1 VSLEIVTA
9 RHSQTREGKRMN
21 SIELTAKSVDDA
33 KKNAAAKLGVSAD
46 QVTITVLEETKG
58 LFGKV
63 NLRVRAEVVATEAAP
78 AAAPAAPAEEAPKA
92 KAAPKAAAKKE
103 EAPAAEASAP
113 RRKLGAKKEA
123 PAAPAAA
130 EVATEEA
137 APAAAAKPARGK
149 KPVKAEASEAPA
161 APEAPEE
168 AAEGVEDAVEIVAT
182 TEDEN
187 FILTVANDLVAQSGL
202 SAEFKASGIQGKYVN
217 ISLDGNDTKYLIG
230 RNGEVINAL
239 QYLMN
244 LAVKQQRPNGVRVV
258 IDGNDYRK
266 RREQALTALAQRIAA
281 EVQQREEEA
290 VLDALPAFERRV
302 VHKAL
307 QEIPG
312 VKTYSEGEEPNRRVV
327 IAPAD

>member
-1 VSLEIVTA
+1 
-9 RHSQTREGKRMN
+9 MN
-21 SIELTAKSVDDA
+21 SIELTAKSVEDA
-33 KKNAAAKLGVSAD
+33 RKNAAAKLGVSAD

-63 NLRVRAEVVATEAAP
+63 NLRVRAEVVASEEAAP
-78 AAAPAAPAEEAPKA
+78 EVEAAPKA
-92 KAAPKAAAKKE
+92 KAAPKVTAKKE
-103 EAPAAEASAP
+103 EAAPAAEAPAP
-113 RRKLGAKKEA
+113 RRRLGAKKEA
-123 PAAPAAA
+123 PAAAEAVA

-137 APAAAAKPARGK
+137 APAVAKAVRGK
-149 KPVKAEASEAPA
+149 KPVKAEATEAPA
-161 APEAPEE
+161 AP
-168 AAEGVEDAVEIVAT
+168 AAEAIEASEGSEGAEDAVEIVAT
-182 TEDEN
+182 EEDES
-187 FILTVANDLVAQSGL
+187 FILSVANDLVAQSGL
-202 SAEFKASGIQGKYVN
+202 SAEFMASGIQGKYVN

-266 RREQALTALAQRIAA
+266 RREVALTALAQRIAA

>member
-1 VSLEIVTA
+1 
-9 RHSQTREGKRMN
+9 MN

-63 NLRVRAEVVATEAAP
+63 NLRVRAEVVATEEAAP
-78 AAAPAAPAEEAPKA
+78 AVEAAPKA
-92 KAAPKAAAKKE
+92 KPAPKAAAKKE
-103 EAPAAEASAP
+103 EAPAAEAPAP
-113 RRKLGAKKEA
+113 RRKLGAKKD
-123 PAAPAAA
+123 APAAA
-130 EVATEEA
+130 ETETAPEEA

-149 KPVKAEASEAPA
+149 KPAKVEATEAPA
-161 APEAPEE
+161 APAESAEAS
-168 AAEGVEDAVEIVAT
+168 EGAEDAVEIVAT
-182 TEDEN
+182 AEDES
-187 FILTVANDLVAQSGL
+187 FILSVANDLVAQSGL

>member
-1 VSLEIVTA
+1 
-9 RHSQTREGKRMN
+9 MN

-63 NLRVRAEVVATEAAP
+63 NLRVRAEVIATEEAAP
-78 AAAPAAPAEEAPKA
+78 EVEAAPKA
-92 KAAPKAAAKKE
+92 KAAPKVAAKKE
-103 EAPAAEASAP
+103 EAAPAAEAPAP
-113 RRKLGAKKEA
+113 RRRLGAKKDA
-123 PAAPAAA
+123 PAAAEPVA
-130 EVATEEA
+130 EVATEEV
-137 APAAAAKPARGK
+137 APAAAKTVRGK
-149 KPVKAEASEAPA
+149 KPVKAEATEAPA
-161 APEAPEE
+161 APAATAEAS
-168 AAEGVEDAVEIVAT
+168 EGAEDAVEIVAT
-182 TEDEN
+182 EEDES
-187 FILTVANDLVAQSGL
+187 FILSVANDLVAQSGL
-202 SAEFKASGIQGKYVN
+202 QANFQASGIQGKYVN

-266 RREQALTALAQRIAA
+266 RREVALTALAQRIAA

-327 IAPAD
+327 IAPAE

>member
-1 VSLEIVTA
+1 
-9 RHSQTREGKRMN
+9 MN

-63 NLRVRAEVVATEAAP
+63 NLRVRAEVVATEEAAP
-78 AAAPAAPAEEAPKA
+78 VAATEEAAPKA

-103 EAPAAEASAP
+103 EAPAAEAPAP

-123 PAAPAAA
+123 PVAPSATEAPAEEAPAAA
-130 EVATEEA
+130 
-137 APAAAAKPARGK
+137 PAKPARGR
-149 KPVKAEASEAPA
+149 KPAKAESTEAPA
-161 APEAPEE
+161 ASAAAVEAS
-168 AAEGVEDAVEIVAT
+168 EGAEDAVEIVAT
-182 TEDEN
+182 AEDES
-187 FILTVANDLVAQSGL
+187 FILSVANDLVAQSGL

>member
-1 VSLEIVTA
+1 
-9 RHSQTREGKRMN
+9 MN
-21 SIELTAKSVDDA
+21 SIELTAKSVEDA

-63 NLRVRAEVVATEAAP
+63 NLRVRAEVVATEEAAP
-78 AAAPAAPAEEAPKA
+78 VVEEAPKA
-92 KAAPKAAAKKE
+92 KPAPKATAKKE
-103 EAPAAEASAP
+103 EAAPAAEAPAP
-113 RRKLGAKKEA
+113 RRRLGAKKEA
-123 PAAPAAA
+123 PASTTEAAA
-130 EVATEEA
+130 EVPAEEA
-137 APAAAAKPARGK
+137 APAPAAAKPARGK
-149 KPVKAEASEAPA
+149 RPAKAEASESPAAPA
-161 APEAPEE
+161 APVEAPE
-168 AAEGVEDAVEIVAT
+168 GTEDAVEIVAT
-182 TEDEN
+182 EEDES
-187 FILTVANDLVAQSGL
+187 FILSVANDLVAQSGL
-202 SAEFKASGIQGKYVN
+202 SAEFMASGIQGKYVN

-266 RREQALTALAQRIAA
+266 RREVALTALAQRIAA

-327 IAPAD
+327 IAPAE

>member
-1 VSLEIVTA
+1 
-9 RHSQTREGKRMN
+9 MN

-63 NLRVRAEVVATEAAP
+63 NLRVRAEVIATEEAAP
-78 AAAPAAPAEEAPKA
+78 EVEAAPKA
-92 KAAPKAAAKKE
+92 KAAPKVAAKKE
-103 EAPAAEASAP
+103 EAAPAAEAPAP
-113 RRKLGAKKEA
+113 RRRLGAKKDA
-123 PAAPAAA
+123 PAAAEAVA

-137 APAAAAKPARGK
+137 APAAAKTVRGK
-149 KPVKAEASEAPA
+149 KPVKAEATEAPA
-161 APEAPEE
+161 APAAVEAS
-168 AAEGVEDAVEIVAT
+168 EGAEDAVEIVAT
-182 TEDEN
+182 EEDES
-187 FILTVANDLVAQSGL
+187 FILSVANDLVAQSGL
-202 SAEFKASGIQGKYVN
+202 QANFQASGIQGKYVN

-266 RREQALTALAQRIAA
+266 RREVALTALAQRIAA

-327 IAPAD
+327 IAPAE

>member
-1 VSLEIVTA
+1 
-9 RHSQTREGKRMN
+9 MN

-78 AAAPAAPAEEAPKA
+78 APAAPAEEAPKA

-103 EAPAAEASAP
+103 EAPAAETSAP

-137 APAAAAKPARGK
+137 APAAAAKPARGRRPAK
-149 KPVKAEASEAPA
+149 TEATEAPATPAAAEASE
-161 APEAPEE
+161 
-168 AAEGVEDAVEIVAT
+168 GSEDAGEIVAT
-182 TEDEN
+182 AEDES
-187 FILTVANDLVAQSGL
+187 FILSVANDLVAQSGL